1 MTETDND
8 KRLCDFFSENKHEIA
23 DNGFSRRVMRH
34 LPDRSNRLTHIWT
47 VFVLAIGTALFF
59 WLGGLGAVWG
69 TLREVFI
76 SMINHGTTT
85 LDPKSLLIAAV
96 VLLFM
101 GTRKV
106 LSMA

>member
-8 KRLCDFFSENKHEIA
+8 KLLRGFFAENKQEIA
-23 DNGFSRRVMRH
+23 DKGFSRRVMRH
-34 LPDRSNRLTHIWT
+34 LPDRINRIAQIWT
-47 VFVLAIGTALFF
+47 AFVLTVAAVLFF
-59 WLGGLGAVWG
+59 WLGGLESVWG
-69 TLREVFI
+69 TLREVFV

-85 LDPKSLLIAAV
+85 LDPKSLLIAAI

-106 LSMA
+106 VSMA